1 MMMMMVV
8 GLRVGG
14 FGINL
19 DLMSSRVGDPRGFAV
34 GRRGGCRRGGRGQGR
49 RRSRSS
55 GSHGCRRRHWSRRSS
70 FGTKGSGGSFLL
82 VDAAR
87 VVAVVVAIGLLVL
100 LVVWLPFEFFL
111 KEAEA
116 YS

>member
-19 DLMSSRVGDPRGFAV
+19 DLMPSRVGDPRGFAV

-49 RRSRSS
+49 RRSS
-55 GSHGCRRRHWSRRSS
+55 GSHRGSRRHRSRRSS
-70 FGTKGSGGSFLL
+70 FGTKGSGGSFFL

-87 VVAVVVAIGLLVL
+87 VVAVTTGRLV